1 MRKLRDLIRM
11 WWPRGLRLAL
21 GCMLLALMSSCY
33 RPAPR
38 AKTGRASLMCGPC
51 VVPTPSG
58 AVLVGDCEEGWCDEL
73 V

>member
-1 MRKLRDLIRM
+1 MTAPTSKLLPLI
-11 WWPRGLRLAL
+11 LLCALA
-21 GCMLLALMSSCY
+21 GCY

-51 VVPTPSG
+51 VVPTPTG
-58 AVLVGDCEEGWCDEL
+58 AVLVGTCDEGWCDEL